1 MTHASATSLPSL
13 PPLSVYEQPLNERMR
28 LFMRLESMFTQMK
41 NFHHADE
48 YYSIQLFLDALF
60 DVLDFL
66 HRYEIRSEI
75 IKELQ
80 RYRTAI
86 ERGQFPLEHQA
97 DSADNLMGR
106 IDESLKE
113 AHALN
118 FNTISALRENE
129 LLNSMRQR
137 NFNQSGNCLFEVPA
151 YQFWLLRQCNRE
163 SPFLIHCYEMFY
175 PIIRAIVLILRMVRD
190 SSGVENVCAEKGMYL
205 RALNSQLRNQMI
217 RIHMDSQDSVF
228 PRISGDKHR
237 FAVRFLSQASPTS
250 RAQASHN
257 DVRFGVQI
265 CVL

>member
-1 MTHASATSLPSL
+1 MSPVSFLPSL
-13 PPLSVYEQPLNERMR
+13 PPLTVYEQPLNERMR
-28 LFMRLESMFTQMK
+28 LFMRLEAMFTQMK

-86 ERGQFPLEHQA
+86 ERGTLPLESQQE
-97 DSADNLMGR
+97 SAAALMAR
-106 IDESLKE
+106 IDESLHE
-113 AHALN
+113 AHEIN

-129 LLNSMRQR
+129 LLNTLRQR

-151 YQFWLLRQCNRE
+151 YQFWLIKQSNRDN
-163 SPFLIHCYEMFY
+163 PFLVQCYEMFH
-175 PIIRAIVLILRMVRD
+175 PIIRAIVLILRMVRHSD
-190 SSGVENVCAEKGMYL
+190 QMETVCAEGGMYL
-205 RALNSQLRNQMI
+205 RSLNSQMRNQMI
-217 RIHMDSQDSVF
+217 RIHMAAQDPVF

-237 FAVRFLSQASPTS
+237 FAVRFMSQDSPEE
-250 RAQASHN
+250 RAAQSKMSLC
-257 DVRFGVQI
+257 FGLQV
-265 CVL
+265 CAL

>member
-1 MTHASATSLPSL
+1 MSHVSFLPSL
-13 PPLSVYEQPLNERMR
+13 PPLTVYEQPLNERMR

-80 RYRTAI
+80 RYRNAL
-86 ERGQFPLEHQA
+86 ERGTLSLEAQQDRA
-97 DSADNLMGR
+97 DDLIEK
-106 IDESLKE
+106 IDFSLKE
-113 AHALN
+113 AHELN

-151 YQFWLLRQCNRE
+151 YQFWLIKQSNRDN
-163 SPFLIHCYEMFY
+163 PFLVRCYEMFH
-175 PIIRAIVLILRMVRD
+175 PIIRAIVLILRIVRN
-190 SSGVENVCAEKGMYL
+190 SARMETVCADSGMYL
-205 RALNSQLRNQMI
+205 RSLNSQMRNQMI
-217 RIHMDSQDSVF
+217 RIHMAAQDTVF

-237 FAVRFLSQASPTS
+237 FAVRFLAQDSPECRAEQSQVSLC
-250 RAQASHN
+250 
-257 DVRFGVQI
+257 FGVQI
-265 CVL
+265 CAI